1 MFRICIPQGLT
12 HMLFWHFLIRLMCFY
27 LHILQHNILSFY
39 FRPWLPNNFTHFFG
53 GHICQNNIFTEFLLQ
68 RHCSIHRTCCTVIII
83 FRLHRINNDL
93 HLHTETAKQNEAITY
108 INSQYYLPIF
118 ITWSLLKSKG
128 LVLRTWVG
136 DPQLWVQNAKK
147 TFRSCKKDE
156 YFFPLV
162 VIC

>member
-12 HMLFWHFLIRLMCFY
+12 HMFFWYILIRLMCFY
-27 LHILQHNILSFY
+27 LHILQHTILSFH
-39 FRPWLPNNFTHFFG
+39 FRPWLPNMFTHLFAKT
-53 GHICQNNIFTEFLLQ
+53 IFLFTKFLLQ
-68 RHCSIHRTCCTVIII
+68 RHCSSHRIRCTVIII
-83 FRLHRINNDL
+83 FRLHKINNDL
-93 HLHTETAKQNEAITY
+93 HLHTETVKQNGAIMFMDC
-108 INSQYYLPIF
+108 QYYLPIF
-118 ITWSLLKSKG
+118 ITWSLLKSKV
-128 LVLRTWVG
+128 LVLRTWVD